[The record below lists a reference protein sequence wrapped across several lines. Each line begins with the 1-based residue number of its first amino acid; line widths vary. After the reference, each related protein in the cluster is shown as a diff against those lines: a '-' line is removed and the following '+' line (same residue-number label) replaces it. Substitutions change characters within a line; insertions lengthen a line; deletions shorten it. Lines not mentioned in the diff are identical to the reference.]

1 MDGDPSGQ
9 RVIGEWMVTQVDN
22 MWWDVVMATQGG
34 NMWWEVVS
42 RANMSRGQG
51 VSRGLCVHW
60 WCEPRQGGPCS

>member
-1 MDGDPSGQ
+1 
-9 RVIGEWMVTQVDN
+9 MVTQVDN